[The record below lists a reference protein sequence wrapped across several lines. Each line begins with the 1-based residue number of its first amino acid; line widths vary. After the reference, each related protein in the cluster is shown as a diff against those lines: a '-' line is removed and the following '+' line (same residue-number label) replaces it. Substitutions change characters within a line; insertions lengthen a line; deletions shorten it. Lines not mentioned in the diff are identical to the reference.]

1 MAYRKKRLQRFLRVA
16 GTWGCPGL
24 FLDAAHQSD
33 HDSLLCVQAV
43 LRFLE
48 DLACVLLE
56 HLGGD
61 LLLAVCRQAV
71 LHHAARLRGG
81 ETLYQT
87 LFREKEWYL

>member
-1 MAYRKKRLQRFLRVA
+1 MAYRKKRLQRFLLVA

-33 HDSLLCVQAV
+33 HDSLLGVQAV

-61 LLLAVCRQAV
+61 LLARGRRAGSAAPCSPASRRR
-71 LHHAARLRGG
+71 AARR
-81 ETLYQT
+81 
-87 LFREKEWYL
+87 